1 MKTAACGPVNP
12 QPPARDVHTIGIRGP
27 AIRNKTCIPCTIS
40 AIAQN
45 MQSQKRGSFSET
57 ASEQAGMFNI
67 SHNYNYA
74 QFAERTNTELENHF
88 LPKMR

>member
-45 MQSQKRGSFSET
+45 TQSQKRGSFSET
-57 ASEQAGMFNI
+57 A
-67 SHNYNYA
+67 
-74 QFAERTNTELENHF
+74 AERAGCSLLRLITIIRNYPEERE
-88 LPKMR
+88 KQG